1 MREEGEQDLHLI
13 DCVPACSIIVG
24 GHHHKALA
32 GTAGGQ
38 CVYISIH
45 SFFLYSGVNAAANK
59 PRKPCN
65 CKNSQCLKL

>member
-13 DCVPACSIIVG
+13 DCMPACSIIVG

-38 CVYISIH
+38 CVYNIH
-45 SFFLYSGVNAAANK
+45 TFFSYTVESMQLLINRGSHVIVKTHNV
-59 PRKPCN
+59 
-65 CKNSQCLKL
+65 